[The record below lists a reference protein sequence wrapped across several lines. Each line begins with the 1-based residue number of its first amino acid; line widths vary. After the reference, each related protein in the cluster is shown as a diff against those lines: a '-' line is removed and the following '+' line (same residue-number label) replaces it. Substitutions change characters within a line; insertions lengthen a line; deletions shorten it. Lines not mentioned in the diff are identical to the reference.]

1 MTTTA
6 EAARVVAE
14 IRDDPAG
21 RIRFASATYRFSA
34 QERRYQP
41 YEQSV
46 VAFMRWQQARGVL
59 NPPDSAEAGSP
70 WWRAINEDLL
80 RDTYEARLLLKQ
92 RGDPSRATVAQ
103 WVQFFETPS
112 ANTWYLAH
120 NASVVAG
127 YLRHRRLAEAEAE
140 AERFLMNVT
149 LLRVLYAH
157 ALVADG
163 KFALGRLSFLA
174 KLLETPMLSVP
185 EAFLAMKDVLP
196 HQYPIDSSTVER
208 FVESE
213 SWLGKLIDHA
223 VIGGRLDALYAF
235 SAQVLAEPRLLSL
248 LTDGTPA
255 YAWPQAQR
263 QAWNSQVGPVLTS
276 VVGFFLGPR
285 PTTHIAR
292 RPRGAMHQNMPVAD
306 TQARP
311 VHRMHWSKLASPLTA
326 GRASTR

>member
-1 MTTTA
+1 MSIDT

-21 RIRFASATYRFSA
+21 RLRFASATYRISA
-34 QERRYQP
+34 REQRYQP

-46 VAFMRWQQARGVL
+46 VAFMRWQQVRGVL
-59 NPPDSAEAGSP
+59 NPIDAPEAGSP
-70 WWRAINEDLL
+70 WWRAVNEDLL
-80 RDTYEARLLLKQ
+80 RDTYEARLLLQ
-92 RGDPSRATVAQ
+92 QGGDPSRPTVAQ

-112 ANTWYLAH
+112 ANTWYVAH

-127 YLRHRRLAEAEAE
+127 YLRHRDLAEAEAE

-174 KLLETPMLSVP
+174 KLLDTPMLSAP

-196 HQYPIDSSTVER
+196 QQYPIGSSTVEH

-223 VIGGRLDALYAF
+223 VIGGRLDALYTF
-235 SAQVLAEPRLLSL
+235 SAQALAEPRLLSL

-255 YAWPQAQR
+255 YAWPPAQR
-263 QAWNSQVGPVLTS
+263 KAWNSQVGPVLTS

-285 PTTHIAR
+285 PASAQPRSHIGK
-292 RPRGAMHQNMPVAD
+292 RPLPPAYLN
-306 TQARP
+306 
-311 VHRMHWSKLASPLTA
+311 PL
-326 GRASTR
+326 RAAAAT